1 MMYQFERL
9 LKTKD
14 KNHNIFSS
22 KYNRDVE
29 WHMATYKKHV

>member
-1 MMYQFERL
+1 MTYQFARL

-22 KYNRDVE
+22 KYNSNIE
-29 WHMATYKKHV
+29 WHITTYDKYV